1 MGRKILFVEEVL
13 SVFLLNI
20 IYILQNV
27 YKDFS
32 ELFLENFTNSNET
45 NLENSSEQNFISHS
59 QDFYLGTKL

>member
-1 MGRKILFVEEVL
+1 MFF
-13 SVFLLNI
+13 FLLNI